1 MDKEDKN
8 NNYVPQNNN
17 LSNNYIPQ
25 DDESQNNP
33 YYNPYFQNTDLNNSP
48 YFNDNNINFDLG
60 NLNESIEG
68 NPNVPD
74 PTNVEINTNIESNT
88 NVENSTSQIENA
100 NNYEDLYSPI
110 SNTQNNQVESSM
122 PKQENINTQ
131 PSDNI
136 DLFNLTE
143 EPAGE
148 KEPSTQIN
156 NTNKII
162 NDNQKVSFET
172 TINNDP
178 LPQDNP
184 TVVNPFIANTS
195 ININE
200 NTNTNTNFN
209 TENNMN
215 AQNSYNNQN
224 ELSNNSNPNTNYY
237 GSDNDDSFR
246 KAWMGKLYS
255 KAQKRKFSIP
265 AFFFGGLYFLF
276 RKLYLIG
283 FIILLITITLPTLAI
298 VPMFSEKFDIAALL
312 SSSSILSIVSLLL
325 NILYGFLF
333 YPLYKKHVENKLK
346 KYKNEAQNP
355 SQLIDIASHKG
366 GTSILAVIVSWLGL
380 GLLSG
385 IMFSLLLAPIMN
397 FNPQLPNNNNSNN
410 LINNEV
416 TEEPNVSYE
425 LFNFYNDY
433 SIEYNSSKWFLNSAD
448 NSLVNGNYKL
458 SYIQSLE
465 NLSTVGYDLTTEN
478 GRSSFFTFLY
488 NQFSAQIDS
497 NTTLE
502 LGSSNFSKIN
512 NIYFAYLDLVY
523 ATSIERCYFILI
535 PEEDTFIELILS
547 NADTVISD
555 EIQEEVYDYISNLKT
570 NNVESDSNNINEN
583 TITGNNIIDE
593 NVVDNSTSNNVSN
606 NATQP
611 SEITLY

>member
-25 DDESQNNP
+25 DDEGQNNP

-74 PTNVEINTNIESNT
+74 PTNVEINTNMESNN

-110 SNTQNNQVESSM
+110 SNTQNDQVEPSM

-143 EPAGE
+143 KKTEEIA
-148 KEPSTQIN
+148 PSTQMD
-156 NTNKII
+156 NTNEII
-162 NDNQKVSFET
+162 ND
-172 TINNDP
+172 
-178 LPQDNP
+178 
-184 TVVNPFIANTS
+184 
-195 ININE
+195 
-200 NTNTNTNFN
+200 
-209 TENNMN
+209 
-215 AQNSYNNQN
+215 NQN
-224 ELSNNSNPNTNYY
+224 ELSNNSKPNDNYY

-283 FIILLITITLPTLAI
+283 IIILLITITLPTLAI

-333 YPLYKKHVENKLK
+333 YPLYKKHVENKSK

-397 FNPQLPNNNNSNN
+397 FKPQLPNNNSNN

-416 TEEPNVSYE
+416 TEEPNASYE

-465 NLSTVGYDLTTEN
+465 NLSSVGYDLTTEN

-502 LGSSNFSKIN
+502 LGSSNFSKVN

-570 NNVESDSNNINEN
+570 NNV
-583 TITGNNIIDE
+583 
-593 NVVDNSTSNNVSN
+593 SN

>member
-74 PTNVEINTNIESNT
+74 PTNVEINTNMESNNT
-88 NVENSTSQIENA
+88 VENSTSQIENA

-110 SNTQNNQVESSM
+110 SNTQNDQVEPSM

-143 EPAGE
+143 EKTEEIA
-148 KEPSTQIN
+148 PSTQMD
-156 NTNKII
+156 NTNEII

-172 TINNDP
+172 TINN
-178 LPQDNP
+178 
-184 TVVNPFIANTS
+184 
-195 ININE
+195 
-200 NTNTNTNFN
+200 
-209 TENNMN
+209 
-215 AQNSYNNQN
+215 NSYNNQN
-224 ELSNNSNPNTNYY
+224 ELSNNSKPNDNYY

-283 FIILLITITLPTLAI
+283 IIILLITITLPTLAI

-397 FNPQLPNNNNSNN
+397 FKPQLPNNNSNN

-416 TEEPNVSYE
+416 TEEPNASYE

-465 NLSTVGYDLTTEN
+465 NLSSVGYDLTTEN

-502 LGSSNFSKIN
+502 LGSSNFSKVN

-570 NNVESDSNNINEN
+570 NNV
-583 TITGNNIIDE
+583 
-593 NVVDNSTSNNVSN
+593 SN

>member
-25 DDESQNNP
+25 DDEGQNNP

-74 PTNVEINTNIESNT
+74 PTNVEINTNMESNN

-100 NNYEDLYSPI
+100 NEDVNLYSPI
-110 SNTQNNQVESSM
+110 SNTQNNQVE
-122 PKQENINTQ
+122 
-131 PSDNI
+131 
-136 DLFNLTE
+136 
-143 EPAGE
+143 
-148 KEPSTQIN
+148 PSTQMD
-156 NTNKII
+156 NTNEII
-162 NDNQKVSFET
+162 ND
-172 TINNDP
+172 
-178 LPQDNP
+178 
-184 TVVNPFIANTS
+184 
-195 ININE
+195 
-200 NTNTNTNFN
+200 
-209 TENNMN
+209 
-215 AQNSYNNQN
+215 
-224 ELSNNSNPNTNYY
+224 NYY

-283 FIILLITITLPTLAI
+283 IIILLITITLPTLAI

-333 YPLYKKHVENKLK
+333 YPLYKKHIENKLK

-397 FNPQLPNNNNSNN
+397 FKPQLPNNNSNN

-416 TEEPNVSYE
+416 TEEPNASYE

-465 NLSTVGYDLTTEN
+465 NLSSVGYDLTTEN

-502 LGSSNFSKIN
+502 LGSSNFSKVN

-570 NNVESDSNNINEN
+570 NNV
-583 TITGNNIIDE
+583 
-593 NVVDNSTSNNVSN
+593 SN

>member
-8 NNYVPQNNN
+8 NNYVPQNDN

-74 PTNVEINTNIESNT
+74 PTNVEINTNMESNN

-110 SNTQNNQVESSM
+110 SNTQNNQVE
-122 PKQENINTQ
+122 
-131 PSDNI
+131 
-136 DLFNLTE
+136 
-143 EPAGE
+143 
-148 KEPSTQIN
+148 PSTQMD
-156 NTNKII
+156 NTNEII
-162 NDNQKVSFET
+162 NDNQKISFET
-172 TINNDP
+172 TINN
-178 LPQDNP
+178 
-184 TVVNPFIANTS
+184 
-195 ININE
+195 
-200 NTNTNTNFN
+200 
-209 TENNMN
+209 
-215 AQNSYNNQN
+215 NSYNNQN
-224 ELSNNSNPNTNYY
+224 ELSNNSKPNDNYY

-246 KAWMGKLYS
+246 KTWMGKLYS

-283 FIILLITITLPTLAI
+283 IIILLITITLPTLAI

-397 FNPQLPNNNNSNN
+397 FKPQLPNNNSNN

-416 TEEPNVSYE
+416 TEEPNASYE

-465 NLSTVGYDLTTEN
+465 NLSSVGYDLTTEN

-583 TITGNNIIDE
+583 TITGNNI
-593 NVVDNSTSNNVSN
+593 SS

>member
-25 DDESQNNP
+25 DDEGQNNP

-74 PTNVEINTNIESNT
+74 PTNVEINTNMESNN
-88 NVENSTSQIENA
+88 NVENNNNLIEKA
-100 NNYEDLYSPI
+100 NEDVNLYSPI
-110 SNTQNNQVESSM
+110 SSTQNNQVE
-122 PKQENINTQ
+122 
-131 PSDNI
+131 
-136 DLFNLTE
+136 
-143 EPAGE
+143 
-148 KEPSTQIN
+148 PSTQMD
-156 NTNKII
+156 NTNEII
-162 NDNQKVSFET
+162 ND
-172 TINNDP
+172 
-178 LPQDNP
+178 
-184 TVVNPFIANTS
+184 
-195 ININE
+195 
-200 NTNTNTNFN
+200 
-209 TENNMN
+209 
-215 AQNSYNNQN
+215 
-224 ELSNNSNPNTNYY
+224 NYY

-283 FIILLITITLPTLAI
+283 IIILLITITLPTLAI

-333 YPLYKKHVENKLK
+333 YPLYKKHIENKLK

-397 FNPQLPNNNNSNN
+397 FKPQLPNNNSNN

-416 TEEPNVSYE
+416 TEEPNASYE

-465 NLSTVGYDLTTEN
+465 NLSSVGYDLTTEN

-502 LGSSNFSKIN
+502 LGSSNFSKVN

-570 NNVESDSNNINEN
+570 NNV
-583 TITGNNIIDE
+583 
-593 NVVDNSTSNNVSN
+593 SN

>member
-74 PTNVEINTNIESNT
+74 PTNVEINTNMESNN

-110 SNTQNNQVESSM
+110 SNTQNDQVEPSM

-143 EPAGE
+143 EKTEEIA
-148 KEPSTQIN
+148 PSTQMD
-156 NTNKII
+156 NTNEII

-172 TINNDP
+172 TINN
-178 LPQDNP
+178 
-184 TVVNPFIANTS
+184 
-195 ININE
+195 
-200 NTNTNTNFN
+200 
-209 TENNMN
+209 
-215 AQNSYNNQN
+215 NSYNNQN
-224 ELSNNSNPNTNYY
+224 ELSNNSKPNDNYY

-283 FIILLITITLPTLAI
+283 IIVLLITITLPTLAI

-397 FNPQLPNNNNSNN
+397 FKPQLPNNNSNN

-416 TEEPNVSYE
+416 TEEPNASYE

-465 NLSTVGYDLTTEN
+465 NLSSVGYDLTTEN

-502 LGSSNFSKIN
+502 LGSSNFSKVN

-535 PEEDTFIELILS
+535 PEEDTFMELILS

-555 EIQEEVYDYISNLKT
+555 EIQEEVYNYISNLKT
-570 NNVESDSNNINEN
+570 
-583 TITGNNIIDE
+583 
-593 NVVDNSTSNNVSN
+593 NNVSN

>member
-25 DDESQNNP
+25 DDEGQNNP

-74 PTNVEINTNIESNT
+74 PTNVEINTNMESNN

-100 NNYEDLYSPI
+100 NEDVNLYSPI
-110 SNTQNNQVESSM
+110 SNTQNNQVE
-122 PKQENINTQ
+122 
-131 PSDNI
+131 
-136 DLFNLTE
+136 
-143 EPAGE
+143 
-148 KEPSTQIN
+148 PSTQMD
-156 NTNKII
+156 NTNEII
-162 NDNQKVSFET
+162 ND
-172 TINNDP
+172 
-178 LPQDNP
+178 
-184 TVVNPFIANTS
+184 
-195 ININE
+195 
-200 NTNTNTNFN
+200 
-209 TENNMN
+209 
-215 AQNSYNNQN
+215 
-224 ELSNNSNPNTNYY
+224 NYY

-283 FIILLITITLPTLAI
+283 IIILLITITLPTLAI

-312 SSSSILSIVSLLL
+312 SSCSILSIVSLLL

-346 KYKNEAQNP
+346 KYKNEVQNP

-397 FNPQLPNNNNSNN
+397 FKPQLPNNNSNN

-416 TEEPNVSYE
+416 TEEPNASYE

-465 NLSTVGYDLTTEN
+465 NLSSVGYDLTTEN

-570 NNVESDSNNINEN
+570 NNV
-583 TITGNNIIDE
+583 
-593 NVVDNSTSNNVSN
+593 SN

>member
-8 NNYVPQNNN
+8 NNYVPQNDN

-74 PTNVEINTNIESNT
+74 PTNIEINTNMESNN

-110 SNTQNNQVESSM
+110 SNTQNDQVEPSM

-143 EPAGE
+143 EKTEEIA
-148 KEPSTQIN
+148 PSTQMD
-156 NTNKII
+156 NTNEII

-172 TINNDP
+172 TINN
-178 LPQDNP
+178 
-184 TVVNPFIANTS
+184 
-195 ININE
+195 
-200 NTNTNTNFN
+200 
-209 TENNMN
+209 
-215 AQNSYNNQN
+215 NSYNNQN
-224 ELSNNSNPNTNYY
+224 ELSNNSKPNDNYY

-246 KAWMGKLYS
+246 KTWMGKLYS

-283 FIILLITITLPTLAI
+283 IIILLITITLPTLAI

-397 FNPQLPNNNNSNN
+397 FKPQLPNNNSNN

-416 TEEPNVSYE
+416 TEEPNASYE

-465 NLSTVGYDLTTEN
+465 NLSSVGYDLTTEN

-497 NTTLE
+497 NTNLE
-502 LGSSNFSKIN
+502 LGSSNFSKVN

-570 NNVESDSNNINEN
+570 NNV
-583 TITGNNIIDE
+583 
-593 NVVDNSTSNNVSN
+593 SN

>member
-8 NNYVPQNNN
+8 NNYVHQNNN

-25 DDESQNNP
+25 DDEGQNNP

-74 PTNVEINTNIESNT
+74 PTNVEINTNMESNN

-110 SNTQNNQVESSM
+110 SNTQNNQVE
-122 PKQENINTQ
+122 
-131 PSDNI
+131 
-136 DLFNLTE
+136 
-143 EPAGE
+143 
-148 KEPSTQIN
+148 PSTQMD
-156 NTNKII
+156 NTNEII
-162 NDNQKVSFET
+162 ND
-172 TINNDP
+172 
-178 LPQDNP
+178 
-184 TVVNPFIANTS
+184 
-195 ININE
+195 
-200 NTNTNTNFN
+200 
-209 TENNMN
+209 
-215 AQNSYNNQN
+215 
-224 ELSNNSNPNTNYY
+224 NYY

-283 FIILLITITLPTLAI
+283 IIILLITITLPTLAI

-333 YPLYKKHVENKLK
+333 YPLYKKHIENKLK

-397 FNPQLPNNNNSNN
+397 FKPQLPNNNSNN

-465 NLSTVGYDLTTEN
+465 NLSSVGYDLTTEN

-502 LGSSNFSKIN
+502 LGSSNFSKVN

-570 NNVESDSNNINEN
+570 NNV
-583 TITGNNIIDE
+583 
-593 NVVDNSTSNNVSN
+593 SN

>member
-25 DDESQNNP
+25 DDEGQNNP

-74 PTNVEINTNIESNT
+74 PTNVEINTNMESNN
-88 NVENSTSQIENA
+88 NVENNNNLIEKA
-100 NNYEDLYSPI
+100 NEDVNLYSPI
-110 SNTQNNQVESSM
+110 SSTQNNQVE
-122 PKQENINTQ
+122 
-131 PSDNI
+131 
-136 DLFNLTE
+136 
-143 EPAGE
+143 
-148 KEPSTQIN
+148 PSTQMD
-156 NTNKII
+156 NTNEII
-162 NDNQKVSFET
+162 ND
-172 TINNDP
+172 
-178 LPQDNP
+178 
-184 TVVNPFIANTS
+184 
-195 ININE
+195 
-200 NTNTNTNFN
+200 
-209 TENNMN
+209 
-215 AQNSYNNQN
+215 
-224 ELSNNSNPNTNYY
+224 NYY

-283 FIILLITITLPTLAI
+283 IIILLITITLPTLAI

-397 FNPQLPNNNNSNN
+397 FKPQLPNNNSNN

-416 TEEPNVSYE
+416 TEEPNASYE

-465 NLSTVGYDLTTEN
+465 NLSSVGYDLTTEN

-488 NQFSAQIDS
+488 NQFSAQINS

-502 LGSSNFSKIN
+502 LGSSNFSKVN

-555 EIQEEVYDYISNLKT
+555 EIQEEVYNYISNLKT
-570 NNVESDSNNINEN
+570 
-583 TITGNNIIDE
+583 
-593 NVVDNSTSNNVSN
+593 NNVSN

>member
-25 DDESQNNP
+25 DDEGQNNP

-74 PTNVEINTNIESNT
+74 PTNVE
-88 NVENSTSQIENA
+88 
-100 NNYEDLYSPI
+100 
-110 SNTQNNQVESSM
+110 QNDQVEPSM

-143 EPAGE
+143 EKTEEIA
-148 KEPSTQIN
+148 PSTQMD
-156 NTNKII
+156 NTNEII
-162 NDNQKVSFET
+162 ND
-172 TINNDP
+172 
-178 LPQDNP
+178 
-184 TVVNPFIANTS
+184 
-195 ININE
+195 
-200 NTNTNTNFN
+200 
-209 TENNMN
+209 
-215 AQNSYNNQN
+215 NQN
-224 ELSNNSNPNTNYY
+224 ELSNNSKPNDNYY

-246 KAWMGKLYS
+246 KTWMGKLYS

-283 FIILLITITLPTLAI
+283 IIILLITITLPTLAI

-333 YPLYKKHVENKLK
+333 YPLYKKHIENKLK

-397 FNPQLPNNNNSNN
+397 FKSQLPNNNSNN

-416 TEEPNVSYE
+416 TEEPNASYE

-465 NLSTVGYDLTTEN
+465 NLSSVGYDLTTEN

-502 LGSSNFSKIN
+502 LGSSNFSKVN

-583 TITGNNIIDE
+583 TITGNNIMDE
-593 NVVDNSTSNNVSN
+593 NVIDNSTSNNVSN
-606 NATQP
+606 NAT
-611 SEITLY
+611 

>member
-25 DDESQNNP
+25 DDEGQNNP

-74 PTNVEINTNIESNT
+74 PTNVEINTNMESNN

-100 NNYEDLYSPI
+100 NEDVNLYSPI
-110 SNTQNNQVESSM
+110 SNTQNDQVEPSM

-143 EPAGE
+143 EKTEEIA
-148 KEPSTQIN
+148 PSTQMD
-156 NTNKII
+156 NTNEII
-162 NDNQKVSFET
+162 ND
-172 TINNDP
+172 
-178 LPQDNP
+178 
-184 TVVNPFIANTS
+184 
-195 ININE
+195 
-200 NTNTNTNFN
+200 
-209 TENNMN
+209 
-215 AQNSYNNQN
+215 NQN
-224 ELSNNSNPNTNYY
+224 ELSNNSKPNDNYY

-246 KAWMGKLYS
+246 KTWMGKLYS

-283 FIILLITITLPTLAI
+283 IIILLITITLPTLAI

-333 YPLYKKHVENKLK
+333 YPLYKKHIENKLK

-397 FNPQLPNNNNSNN
+397 FKPQLPNNNSNN

-416 TEEPNVSYE
+416 TEEPNASYE

-465 NLSTVGYDLTTEN
+465 NLSSVGYDLTTEN

-502 LGSSNFSKIN
+502 LGSSNFSKVN

-570 NNVESDSNNINEN
+570 KNVESDSNNINEN
-583 TITGNNIIDE
+583 TIAGNNI
-593 NVVDNSTSNNVSN
+593 SS